1 MSSLLTRFAPK
12 IVKVKFTPEEDEK
25 LRKLVGES
33 VDIDWG
39 KIAAQLPNRNQR
51 QCRERWQNYLNP
63 SLSTREW
70 TQEEDDMVVEKF
82 NEYGPHW
89 NVIARL
95 FNGRSGN
102 AVRNRYLVIMRHQQ
116 KKKRIEELMK
126 ARQAKKQAQQQ
137 QQQQTQQQQQIQPR
151 PLPEPI
157 LGTSDR
163 IMEKVFPA
171 DLYENL
177 FDLPEEFNFVDPFIF

>member
-126 ARQAKKQAQQQ
+126 ARQAKKQAQA
-137 QQQQTQQQQQIQPR
+137 IQPR

-157 LGTSDR
+157 LGPSDR

-171 DLYENL
+171 DIYENL
-177 FDLPEEFNFVDPFIF
+177 FDFPEEFNFVDPFIF

>member
-70 TQEEDDMVVEKF
+70 TQVEDDMVVEKF